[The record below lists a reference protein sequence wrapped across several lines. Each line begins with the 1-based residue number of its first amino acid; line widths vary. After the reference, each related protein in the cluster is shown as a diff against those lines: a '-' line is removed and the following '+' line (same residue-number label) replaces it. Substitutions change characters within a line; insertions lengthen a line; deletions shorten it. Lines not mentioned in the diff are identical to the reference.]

1 MRRREFITL
10 LGGAAASWP
19 LLARAQP
26 TLPVI
31 GFLGET
37 PDLFAS
43 RLRSFRQGLG
53 EMGFVEAQNVR
64 IEYRWAEGHYDRL
77 QALANDLI
85 RRQVVMI
92 AAGGSAAAL
101 AAKAVS
107 ANVPIVFA
115 VATDPVALGLVDRLA
130 RPGHNVTGVTT
141 LGSEIAPKQLEL
153 LHELLPAAT
162 TFALIVNPTNPAM
175 AETVTKNLIA
185 GARTLGVHLRVL
197 QASTERDLDA
207 VFADLAQN
215 RASALAIGNDL
226 FFNTRLE
233 HLVALTVR
241 HSLPAIHEYREFA
254 MVGGLM
260 SYGTN
265 VSDLYRQVGVY
276 AGRILK
282 GERPANLPVQ
292 QAVNVELVINLKTAK
307 TLGLTFPISLL
318 GRADEVIE

>member
-1 MRRREFITL
+1 
-10 LGGAAASWP
+10 
-19 LLARAQP
+19 
-26 TLPVI
+26 
-31 GFLGET
+31 
-37 PDLFAS
+37 
-43 RLRSFRQGLG
+43 
-53 EMGFVEAQNVR
+53 
-64 IEYRWAEGHYDRL
+64 
-77 QALANDLI
+77 
-85 RRQVVMI
+85 
-92 AAGGSAAAL
+92 
-101 AAKAVS
+101 
-107 ANVPIVFA
+107 
-115 VATDPVALGLVDRLA
+115 
-130 RPGHNVTGVTT
+130 
-141 LGSEIAPKQLEL
+141 
-153 LHELLPAAT
+153 
-162 TFALIVNPTNPAM
+162 M

-185 GARTLGVHLRVL
+185 GARTLGVQLRVL

-233 HLVALTVR
+233 HIVALTVR

-276 AGRILK
+276 TGRILK

>member
-1 MRRREFITL
+1 MRRRDFMTL

-19 LLARAQP
+19 LVARAQP

-37 PDLFAS
+37 PELFAS
-43 RLRSFRQGLG
+43 RLKSFRQGLG
-53 EMGFVEAQNVR
+53 EMGFVEAQNVT

-107 ANVPIVFA
+107 ADVPIVFA

-185 GARTLGVHLRVL
+185 GARTLGVQLRVL

-207 VFADLAQN
+207 VFADLTQN

-276 AGRILK
+276 TGRILK

>member
-1 MRRREFITL
+1 
-10 LGGAAASWP
+10 
-19 LLARAQP
+19 
-26 TLPVI
+26 
-31 GFLGET
+31 
-37 PDLFAS
+37 
-43 RLRSFRQGLG
+43 
-53 EMGFVEAQNVR
+53 
-64 IEYRWAEGHYDRL
+64 
-77 QALANDLI
+77 
-85 RRQVVMI
+85 
-92 AAGGSAAAL
+92 
-101 AAKAVS
+101 
-107 ANVPIVFA
+107 
-115 VATDPVALGLVDRLA
+115 
-130 RPGHNVTGVTT
+130 VTGVTT

-175 AETVTKNLIA
+175 AESVTKNLIA
-185 GARTLGVHLRVL
+185 GARTLGVQLRVL
-197 QASTERDLDA
+197 QASTKRDLDA
-207 VFADLAQN
+207 VFADLTQN

-233 HLVALTVR
+233 HLFALTVR

-276 AGRILK
+276 TGRILK

-318 GRADEVIE
+318 GRADEVRSTPSASFAGFAQYDASLLAHRAEAA